1 MAFDIAAIQLMYGA
15 AASNAGN
22 TVYTLRDDAVGASYS
37 CIWDTGGIDTIQYAG
52 SRDATIDLRAAS
64 LANGLGG
71 GGFLSSVD
79 GVAGGFTI
87 AADVTDFDRD
97 GNFGVVIE
105 NAIGGSGGD
114 TLIGNAASNRL
125 EGGAGS
131 DELYGRGGLDM
142 LIGGADDDNYLLD
155 DVARISAGGMLV
167 GEGYDTVVE
176 AAGEGEDTVWV
187 GHVAGSLLD
196 HTHYTLPDN
205 VERRS

>member
-176 AAGEGEDTVWV
+176 SSWRRRGYGMGGARRRQSARSHPLYAA
-187 GHVAGSLLD
+187 
-196 HTHYTLPDN
+196 
-205 VERRS
+205 